1 MKWIHAQARHG
12 DWSERTIVAL
22 SRSGRG
28 PLPLFVVTSCAISSP
43 RRAVNGQK
51 EKPLA
56 RRRFQRGHLF
66 LKRNRSGSVWV
77 ARFKEDVLV
86 GGTVRRVKRAEVLGD
101 QDFPTRRLAL
111 RALEEKLCPVNSHFY
126 RARPTGT
133 FAHVAARWEATVLG
147 QLKPSTAANYRTH
160 LHKHLVPRFGKYA
173 MRELTPELVQLFV
186 SQAKV
191 APKTVR
197 NICVTLRSFWRAARV
212 WGYVTHDILEGVS
225 IAQPTPAERFCF
237 SVEQVRRI
245 LVVAKEPERTFYGLL
260 AETGL
265 RVGELCGLRIDDI
278 DIERGLLVVWRTAWR
293 GKLGTPKTKKST
305 RSVELSPQ
313 AVDQLQK
320 HLCSW
325 RPNVNRLLFATKNGT
340 PWDANLLLK
349 RKFRPLLKALGI
361 DVPRGNGFHA
371 LRHTSGT
378 LMDQFSAP
386 LRLRQQRLGHSDP
399 RLTLSVYTHVVSE
412 DARRIAGQLG
422 EVVWGGISASKRPL
436 DKKAGSEPETQ
447 TPPEH

>member
-1 MKWIHAQARHG
+1 
-12 DWSERTIVAL
+12 
-22 SRSGRG
+22 
-28 PLPLFVVTSCAISSP
+28 
-43 RRAVNGQK
+43 
-51 EKPLA
+51 
-56 RRRFQRGHLF
+56 LF

-101 QDFPTRRLAL
+101 LRDFPTRRLAL
-111 RALEEKLCPVNSHFY
+111 RALEEKLSPVNSHFY

-133 FAHVAARWEATVLG
+133 FAQVAARWEATVHG

-160 LHKHLVPRFGKYA
+160 LHKHLVPFFGKYP
-173 MRELTPELVQLFV
+173 MKELTPEVVQLFV
-186 SQAKV
+186 SQIKAS
-191 APKTVR
+191 PKTVR
-197 NICVTLRSFWRAARV
+197 NICVTLRSLWRTARE
-212 WGYVTHDILEGVS
+212 WGYVTHELMEGVS
-225 IAQPTPAERFCF
+225 IAQPIPAERFCF
-237 SVEQVRRI
+237 SVEHVQRI
-245 LVVAKEPERTFYGLL
+245 LAAAREPERTFYGLL

-265 RVGELCGLRIDDI
+265 RVGELCGLRIDDT
-278 DIERGLLVVWRTAWR
+278 DIERGLLVVCRTAWR

-305 RSVELSPQ
+305 RAVELSPQ
-313 AVDQLQK
+313 AVEQLQT
-320 HLCSW
+320 HLRSW
-325 RPNVNRLLFATKNGT
+325 RPNANRLLFASKHGT

-349 RKFRPLLKALGI
+349 RKFRPLLKSLGI
-361 DVPRGNGFHA
+361 GVPRGNGFHA

-412 DARRIAGQLG
+412 DARRIARQLG
-422 EVVWGGISASKRPL
+422 EAVWGGISASKRPL
-436 DKKAGSEPETQ
+436 DKKTGSEPQAQ